1 MNRLFKSAVVF
12 ICTLPQGGL
21 TVKAV
26 HAQETSAPPAS
37 LRPTPNCSFTGPGKC
52 PSSPSPSGASRET
65 SRPLSPAND
74 AAAFNPENAEPLQ
87 LQGDAAALRL
97 DLHQTTITDVLSTLR
112 ATFHVKYRSL
122 IALNEPLNGTYAGT
136 LERVIA
142 RVLNGYNYVIKHDSA
157 TLDVV
162 IFGKVGEHAV
172 ANPGLIPLHQRAVAA
187 YRTTRH

>member
-1 MNRLFKSAVVF
+1 MNRLFQSAVVF
-12 ICTLPQGGL
+12 ICTLALGGL
-21 TVKAV
+21 IGEAV
-26 HAQETSAPPAS
+26 RAQEASAPPAS
-37 LRPTPNCSFTGPGKC
+37 LQPMPNCSFTGPGKC
-52 PSSPSPSGASRET
+52 PSSPSGASRET